1 MLQVCACFI
10 EEIEETFT
18 VAEEAKG
25 FREWF
30 LAEGVKSINKA
41 KEG

>member
-10 EEIEETFT
+10 KETFT

-30 LAEGVKSINKA
+30 LAEGVKSIHKA